1 MSWTEETNY
10 KSEQVDNDKVA
21 LGLKDVENALNKNN
35 LLVENLLNEQKNY
48 KEELSQALNN
58 QFNQAINDL
67 KNQKKEDWEVLA
79 SNFVNRL
86 NDSTKE
92 ITNSQLETAQEE
104 IDKNF
109 AQKEQRLNNLISNIE
124 SAEHALNLLN
134 NRINNIKSTERLQK
148 QKQFFQ
154 EIVFILGAI
163 IASLGTLLLV
173 FAFCSALYSFG
184 WHSIWHWKQITPVYN
199 APTFQKGLF
208 ITIKVILSILF
219 FILGVLVMFS
229 PLAIYH
235 KFLNGIQNSYRG
247 FGGWL
252 NKMFIKKW
260 DSSSVFFLSIR
271 KIREHKN

>member
-21 LGLKDVENALNKNN
+21 LGLKDVENALNENN
-35 LLVENLLNEQKNY
+35 ALVNRLLKEQKTY
-48 KEELSQALNN
+48 KEELSKALNN

-67 KNQKKEDWEVLA
+67 KNQKKEDWEALA
-79 SNFVNRL
+79 SNFVKRL

-104 IDKNF
+104 IDQNF
-109 AQKEQRLNNLISNIE
+109 AQKEQRLNNLIFNIE
-124 SAEHALNLLN
+124 SAEQALNFLN

-154 EIVFILGAI
+154 EIIFILGAI

-199 APTFQKGLF
+199 APTFQKALF
-208 ITIKVILSILF
+208 IAIKVFLSILF
-219 FILGVLVMFS
+219 FIFGILVMFF

-235 KFLNGIQNSYRG
+235 KFLNGIKNSYRG

-252 NKMFIKKW
+252 NK
-260 DSSSVFFLSIR
+260 VFIR
-271 KIREHKN
+271 K

>member
-1 MSWTEETNY
+1 MSWTEDMNY
-10 KSEQVDNDKVA
+10 KSKQVDNDKVA

-35 LLVENLLNEQKNY
+35 ALVKTLQKEQKTY
-48 KEELSQALNN
+48 KEELSKALNI

-67 KNQKKEDWEVLA
+67 KNQKKEDWEDLA

-109 AQKEQRLNNLISNIE
+109 TQKEQRLNNLISNIE
-124 SAEHALNLLN
+124 SAEQALNFLN

-154 EIVFILGAI
+154 EIIFILGAI

-173 FAFCSALYSFG
+173 FAFCSTLYSFG

-199 APTFQKGLF
+199 APTFQKALF
-208 ITIKVILSILF
+208 IGIKVILSILF
-219 FILGVLVMFS
+219 FIFGVLVMFF

-235 KFLNGIQNSYRG
+235 KFLNGIKKRYRG

-252 NKMFIKKW
+252 NK
-260 DSSSVFFLSIR
+260 VFIR
-271 KIREHKN
+271 K